1 MKSVGI
7 WLILLNM
14 NVYVCIK
21 NELIR
26 TFAQLK
32 NDAYSINDYIVR

>member
-1 MKSVGI
+1 VNI
-7 WLILLNM
+7 NTHI
-14 NVYVCIK
+14 CIK

>member
-1 MKSVGI
+1 M
-7 WLILLNM
+7 
-14 NVYVCIK
+14 YVCIK

-32 NDAYSINDYIVR
+32 NDAYSVDDYFVR

>member
-1 MKSVGI
+1 MHI
-7 WLILLNM
+7 
-14 NVYVCIK
+14 CIK

-32 NDAYSINDYIVR
+32 NDAYSVNDYLLGNF

>member
-1 MKSVGI
+1 MD
-7 WLILLNM
+7 M
-14 NVYVCIK
+14 HVCIK

-32 NDAYSINDYIVR
+32 NDAYSVNDYIVR

>member
-1 MKSVGI
+1 MHI
-7 WLILLNM
+7 
-14 NVYVCIK
+14 CIK

-32 NDAYSINDYIVR
+32 NDAYSVNDYFIR

>member
-1 MKSVGI
+1 MHVS
-7 WLILLNM
+7 
-14 NVYVCIK
+14 IK

-32 NDAYSINDYIVR
+32 NDVYSVNDYFVR

>member
-1 MKSVGI
+1 MH
-7 WLILLNM
+7 
-14 NVYVCIK
+14 VCIK

-32 NDAYSINDYIVR
+32 NDAYNVDDYFVR